1 MSYSKHAECLM
12 VATYTQ
18 FFYSYGEKKTTLNF
32 QCIMIDCMWA
42 FIYPSVFQKSSSIS
56 YKKEQNLWIYLGT
69 ADSNPT
75 KGMAL

>member
-1 MSYSKHAECLM
+1 
-12 VATYTQ
+12 
-18 FFYSYGEKKTTLNF
+18 
-32 QCIMIDCMWA
+32 MIDCMWA
-42 FIYPSVFQKSSSIS
+42 FIYPSVFQTSSSIS

>member
-1 MSYSKHAECLM
+1 
-12 VATYTQ
+12 
-18 FFYSYGEKKTTLNF
+18 
-32 QCIMIDCMWA
+32 MIDCMWA